1 MIHVFSFL
9 VNPTPGVSV
18 LRIEYPA
25 LDRLVSFLE
34 SQANQQKQIDELV
47 VSVETLTAKLHQS
60 NQRLQSAAEKEA

>member
-1 MIHVFSFL
+1 MQH
-9 VNPTPGVSV
+9 NANVSV
-18 LRIEYPA
+18 KIDFPA
-25 LDRLVSFLE
+25 LDNLVAYLQ